1 MNLYNEKTSCH
12 HQYSA
17 YCCTFTDELVTQFSL
32 PEEGGAG
39 LAGDALADESLAGA
53 GGTEQQQP
61 LGRSADPRED
71 IRPQHRQHDDLPNLQ
86 HRYRN
91 G

>member
-1 MNLYNEKTSCH
+1 MKRRRVISNTLHTVVLS
-12 HQYSA
+12 QM
-17 YCCTFTDELVTQFSL
+17 SL
-32 PEEGGAG
+32 RSKSVPEEGGAG
-39 LAGDALADESLAGA
+39 LAGDALADEGLAGA
-53 GGTEQQQP
+53 GGTEQEQP